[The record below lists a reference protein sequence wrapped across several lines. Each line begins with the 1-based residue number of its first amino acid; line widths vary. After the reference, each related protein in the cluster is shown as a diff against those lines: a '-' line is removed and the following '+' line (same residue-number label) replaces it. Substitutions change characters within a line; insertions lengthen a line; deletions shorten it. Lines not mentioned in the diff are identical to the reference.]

1 MFKRISALIWL
12 RNQILLNNKNLAI
25 QISLPY
31 MLVLLYKN
39 FMDTKGMNLM
49 FVCLSMAISMSIGNM
64 ISTIIAEE
72 KEKNTLKTL
81 LLSGVRYNEYI
92 FSVLIHPVVITI
104 ITMVLF
110 PILTDTRLNG
120 LYLEYVVVI
129 FLTSLAVMLINMCI
143 GLLSDTQSKAQ
154 INGLPVTF
162 VVALLP
168 MFSGMKEGLEGI
180 VSYSFMGAYTN
191 FFTKSGFSLSDNSI
205 KVLLL
210 WNIVLG
216 IITTIAIKKSMVL
229 GKNNKKMNLLKFQL
243 FPVKQLKN

>member
-1 MFKRISALIWL
+1 MFKRINALLWL
-12 RNQILLNNKNLAI
+12 RNQILISNKNLLV
-25 QISLPY
+25 QILLPY

-39 FMDTKGMNLM
+39 FMNATGMELM

-92 FSVLIHPVVITI
+92 LSVLIHPIIITI
-104 ITMVLF
+104 ITMISF
-110 PILTDTRLNG
+110 PILTDTNLKG
-120 LYLEYVVVI
+120 LYLEYTLVM
-129 FLTSLAVMLINMCI
+129 FLTSLSVMLINMCI

-168 MFSGMKEGLEGI
+168 MFSGVKEGIEKV

-191 FFTKSGFSLSDNSI
+191 FFTKKGFSLSDNSI

-210 WNIVLG
+210 WNIVLVVFAL
-216 IITTIAIKKSMVL
+216 IAIKKSKSL
-229 GKNNKKMNLLKFQL
+229 EKTEKKISTASFRLS
-243 FPVKQLKN
+243 PVK